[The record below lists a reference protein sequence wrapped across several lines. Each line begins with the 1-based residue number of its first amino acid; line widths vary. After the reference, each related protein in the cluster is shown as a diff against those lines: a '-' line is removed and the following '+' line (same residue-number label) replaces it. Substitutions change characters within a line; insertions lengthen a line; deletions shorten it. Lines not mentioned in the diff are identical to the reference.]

1 MRMAT
6 FRVLVKVT
14 WVAARLTLL
23 VLYWLTSKA
32 LERR

>member
-6 FRVLVKVT
+6 FRVLVKVA
-14 WVAARLTLL
+14 WVAFRLTCLA
-23 VLYWLTSKA
+23 LYWLTSKA